1 MSAAAA
7 PPSPHRRSTRAPVAI
22 FAVLVAATFAAFFV
36 AQRLKNSPSV
46 IQELR
51 INTDAPGQQIF
62 SPNADGRRDRVR
74 FSLLLD
80 KADHVTLTI
89 LDDDGDPVRTLID
102 DRALRAHQRLGLP
115 GVPWDG
121 RDGDGHMA
129 PDGRYRL
136 RITLRDQGRSVVVP
150 RSFLK
155 DTEPPQPTVR
165 SIGPETVYGPELLP
179 EPGGAPAE
187 VHFGPALAK
196 ARVMVFRTA
205 PGRPRLVRT
214 DGVLAGAQEWSWDGT
229 NDAGRRVSPGTYL
242 VVPEWRDAAGN
253 IGTAV
258 PLDKAGLPILR
269 GGKLPG
275 RGGVTVRY
283 IGARPPVT
291 PVKARDR
298 VELQVDA
305 RRQRYAWQLR
315 RLGESAARK
324 RSSQP
329 KTKTK
334 VVFAAP
340 GGASGIYVFEAHTT
354 THRTRI
360 ALPVQARQSVAGTAA
375 RPRGVLVLLPY
386 TTWQGANPAD
396 DDGDGAPNTL
406 ALGGPA
412 RSFRVMAGDGLPQ
425 GFTDQEGPLLRWLDT
440 HGRRYDLTTDLSL
453 VLGRGPRLTG
463 HQGVL
468 IPGDARWLPAR
479 VRTDLR
485 AFVRRGGTVVSTGTD
500 SLRRS
505 VRLDGKGRL
514 VQPSP
519 ERSTDLFGA
528 RLSPVVARTSDLEVF
543 KEDPKVD
550 LFADGPGLFAGVE
563 AWEQTERA
571 GTEADLVTYA
581 ATKQPAGRPVVVGL
595 RFGKGLVIRPGFPS
609 FAQRLASD
617 TDPAT
622 TALMARMWTLLSR

>member
-1 MSAAAA
+1 
-7 PPSPHRRSTRAPVAI
+7 VI
-22 FAVLVAATFAAFFV
+22 FALLVAATFGAFFV

-51 INTDAPGQQIF
+51 INTDAPGQLIF

-89 LDDDGDPVRTLID
+89 LDDNGDPVRTLVD
-102 DRALRAHQRLGLP
+102 DRALGAHKRLGLP

-121 RDGDGHMA
+121 RTDDGRMA

-136 RITLRDQGRSVVVP
+136 RITLRDQGRSVIVP

-155 DTEPPQPTVR
+155 DTKPPQPKVL
-165 SIGPETVYGPELLP
+165 SIGPEKVYGPELLP
-179 EPGGAPAE
+179 EPGGAPAQ

-196 ARVMVFRTA
+196 AKIMVFRTA
-205 PGRPRLVRT
+205 PGKPRLVRT
-214 DGVLAGAQEWSWDGT
+214 AKLPPGRKQWDWDGT
-229 NDAGRRVSPGTYL
+229 NDAGRRVSPGTYV

-253 IGTAV
+253 IGTGV
-258 PLDKAGLPILR
+258 PLDKAGLPILKR
-269 GGKLPG
+269 SSPTRLPG
-275 RGGVTVRY
+275 HGGVTVRY
-283 IGARPPVT
+283 VGARPPVT

-298 VELQVDA
+298 FELQVDA
-305 RRQRYAWQLR
+305 RQQRYSWQLR
-315 RLGESAARK
+315 RLGESGVRK

-340 GGASGIYVFEAHTT
+340 GGKSGIYIFEAHTS
-354 THRTRI
+354 THRTRV
-360 ALPVQARQSVAGTAA
+360 ALPVQARQSAAGTAA

-386 TTWQGANPAD
+386 TTWQGANPGD

-406 ALGGPA
+406 DLGGPA

-425 GFTDQEGPLLRWLDT
+425 GFTEQEAPLLRWLDT
-440 HGRRYDLTTDLSL
+440 QGHRYDITTDLSL
-453 VLGRGPRLTG
+453 ILGKGPRLTG

-479 VRTDLR
+479 VRSDLR

-505 VRLDGKGRL
+505 VRLDAKGRL

-519 ERSTDLFGA
+519 ERATDLFGA
-528 RLSPVVARTSDLEVF
+528 RLRPVVAQQTDLEVF
-543 KEDPKVD
+543 QEDPKVD
-550 LFADGPGLFAGVE
+550 LFADGPGLFTGIE

-571 GTEADLVTYA
+571 GPEADLLTYA
-581 ATKQPAGRPVVVGL
+581 VTKQPAGRPVVVAL

>member
-1 MSAAAA
+1 MSAAPA
-7 PPSPHRRSTRAPVAI
+7 PPSSRRSTRAPVVI

-46 IQELR
+46 IQDLTFETR
-51 INTDAPGQQIF
+51 GAGNVF
-62 SPNADGRRDRVR
+62 SPNGDGRRDRVR
-74 FSLLLD
+74 VGLMLKD
-80 KADHVTLTI
+80 PDHVTMEWI
-89 LDDDGDPVRTLID
+89 DQRGDAVRTIVEN
-102 DRALRAHQRLGLP
+102 RALPAYKRLW

-121 RDGDGHMA
+121 TDDQGRPV
-129 PDGRYRL
+129 PDGRYKI
-136 RITLRDQGRSVVVP
+136 RIILRDEGRTVVGTKSV
-150 RSFLK
+150 LK
-155 DTEPPQPTVR
+155 DTVPPKPRVL
-165 SIGPETVYGPELLP
+165 SIGPAKAYGPELLP

-187 VHFGPALAK
+187 VHFGPALGSAVI
-196 ARVMVFRTA
+196 RVFRAA
-205 PGRPRLVRT
+205 PGTPRLVRT
-214 DGVLAGAQEWSWDGT
+214 AKLDRGRRQWDWDGT
-229 NDAGRRVSPGTYL
+229 DDAGRRVSPGTYV

-253 IGTAV
+253 VGTGV
-258 PLDKAGLPILR
+258 PLDKAGLPILKR
-269 GGKLPG
+269 SPPTRLPG

-283 IGARPPVT
+283 IGAQPPVT

-305 RRQRYAWQLR
+305 RQEHYSWQLR
-315 RLGESAARK
+315 RLGEAGVRK
-324 RSSQP
+324 RSSRS

-340 GGASGIYVFEAHTT
+340 GGKSGIYIFEAHTS
-354 THRTRI
+354 THRTRV
-360 ALPVQARQSVAGTAA
+360 ALPVQARRSVAGTAA
-375 RPRGVLVLLPY
+375 KPRGVLVLLPY
-386 TTWQGANPAD
+386 TTWQGANPGD

-425 GFTDQEGPLLRWLDT
+425 GFTEQEGPLLRWLDT
-440 HGRRYDLTTDLSL
+440 HGHRYDLTTDLSL
-453 VLGRGPRLTG
+453 ALGRGPRLTG

-479 VRTDLR
+479 VRSDLR
-485 AFVRRGGTVVSTGTD
+485 TFARRGGTVVSTGTD

-505 VRLDGKGRL
+505 VRLDAKGRL

-519 ERSTDLFGA
+519 ERATDLFGA
-528 RLSPVVARTSDLEVF
+528 RLRPVVAQKTDLEVF
-543 KEDPKVD
+543 QEDPNVD
-550 LFADGPGLFAGVE
+550 LFANGPGLFTGVD
-563 AWEQTERA
+563 AWEQTDRA
-571 GTEADLVTYA
+571 GAEADLLTYA
-581 ATKQPAGRPVVVGL
+581 VTQHPTGAAVVVGL